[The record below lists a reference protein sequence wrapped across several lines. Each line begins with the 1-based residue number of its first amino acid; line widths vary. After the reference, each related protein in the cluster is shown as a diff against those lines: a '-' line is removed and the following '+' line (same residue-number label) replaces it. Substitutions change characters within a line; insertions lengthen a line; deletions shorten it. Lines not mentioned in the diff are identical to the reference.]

1 MPEYG
6 LVGARLPS
14 RREVFGK
21 NSPFSDG
28 KTIYYDYFAPVL
40 HCTVCVLLL
49 LKNFFR
55 LTQCTVEDFKLFHFL
70 DEEFN

>member
-14 RREVFGK
+14 RREVFVREGAEEGGRAAREK
-21 NSPFSDG
+21 LSLFDG

-40 HCTVCVLLL
+40 HHSML
-49 LKNFFR
+49 
-55 LTQCTVEDFKLFHFL
+55 
-70 DEEFN
+70 